1 MDFQNRVGSKPGS
14 GGVAGSSE
22 SNVDRRE
29 RLRKLALETI
39 DISKDPYILKNH
51 LGSYEC
57 KLCLTLHTNEGSY
70 LAHTQGKKHQ
80 ANLAR
85 RHAREARIG
94 AAAQGPTP
102 AQLAAQPVAD
112 ALGVPKK
119 QFIKIGRPGY
129 EVLKVRDPETKQ
141 HGFLFRIAYPEIAKG
156 EKPRHRFMGAFEQR
170 IEVPDRNWQYV
181 VVAAE
186 PYETVAFKVPAREID
201 LSEGK
206 FFTFWD
212 PETKQ
217 YALQLLYR
225 SAYGSR

>member
-14 GGVAGSSE
+14 GGVAGWSE

-39 DISKDPYILKNH
+39 NLANDPYILRNH

-80 ANLAR
+80 TNLAR
-85 RHAREARIG
+85 RAARESRDTTG
-94 AAAQGPTP
+94 TGFLQGPEAAAAAAAAAAART
-102 AQLAAQPVAD
+102 AQ
-112 ALGVPKK
+112 VPKK

-129 EVLKVRDPETKQ
+129 RVTKVRDPSTRQ
-141 HGFLFRIAYPEIAKG
+141 LGLLFSVHFPQIAHDVR
-156 EKPRHRFMGAFEQR
+156 PRHRFMSAYEQR
-170 IEVPDRNWQYV
+170 IEAPDRAWQYL

-186 PYETVAFKVPAREID
+186 PYETISFKIPSREID
-201 LSEGK
+201 KGEGR
-206 FFTFWD
+206 FFTYWD
-212 PETKQ
+212 SDAKQ
-217 YALQLLYR
+217 FTMQLFFR
-225 SAYGSR
+225 